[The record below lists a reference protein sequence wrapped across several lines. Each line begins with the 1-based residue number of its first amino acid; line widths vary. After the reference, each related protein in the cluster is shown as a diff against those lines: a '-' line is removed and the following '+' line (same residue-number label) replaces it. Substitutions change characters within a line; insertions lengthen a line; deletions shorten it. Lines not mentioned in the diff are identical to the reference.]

1 MKGMDGRLAAGI
13 AHFNSAAYFEAHE
26 AFEDLWRTA
35 QGDRRLLLQGL
46 TQICAGLV
54 KHQRG
59 QSAPARTLVA
69 RGLQKLETK
78 DASTLSELQISSFV
92 EQVRAIL
99 EALGA
104 GTAFPPPEIRI
115 ARGDV

>member
-1 MKGMDGRLAAGI
+1 MDGRLADGI

-35 QGDRRLLLQGL
+35 EGDRRLLLQGL

-59 QSAPARTLVA
+59 QPAPACTLMA
-69 RGLQKLETK
+69 RGLQKIETK
-78 DASTLSELQISSFV
+78 DASRLPELQIPSLAK
-92 EQVRAIL
+92 QVRVIL
-99 EALGA
+99 EALDAGA
-104 GTAFPPPEIRI
+104 AFTPPEIRV
-115 ARGDV
+115 ASGDV